1 MAACVLDCSVALSW
15 ILPGEHDRETSKLL
29 DLVTKEGAIAPEIWT
44 LEVATVLLMAERRRG
59 LTQAQRTTA
68 LLSFKALDIAI
79 DRETST
85 IAWVAIL
92 DLAASQNLTVYDAAY
107 LELSLRSGL
116 PLATLDQALLRAASA
131 VGVQTLGGAISPPK
145 A

>member
-1 MAACVLDCSVALSW
+1 
-15 ILPGEHDRETSKLL
+15 
-29 DLVTKEGAIAPEIWT
+29 
-44 LEVATVLLMAERRRG
+44 MAERRRG

-116 PLATLDQALLRAASA
+116 PLATLDQALLRAAFT

-145 A
+145 T